1 MKEIFL
7 LNCNQ
12 RKTLVVVM
20 TCGLFSKGGRLK
32 ISGIRPFPNNFHR
45 NSPNVHVIYKFI
57 LKKHKTLIS
66 IGIWLLTS
74 RFQSEEIKVFQQ
86 IIMKCK
92 KLQIK
97 LGQSQTTCKKWW
109 QNLTNLIYKQLN
121 FPAFSSL

>member
-1 MKEIFL
+1 M
-7 LNCNQ
+7 
-12 RKTLVVVM
+12 VVM
-20 TCGLFSKGGRLK
+20 ACGLFSKGGRLK

-45 NSPNVHVIYKFI
+45 NSPNVHVIYTFI

-86 IIMKCK
+86 IIMKCQ

-97 LGQSQTTCKKWW
+97 LGQSQTTCKKMVTK
-109 QNLTNLIYKQLN
+109 LYKSDIQTTELSCI
-121 FPAFSSL
+121 FFSRKNSSWLWKRISNS